1 MEQLHAEEL
10 AYYRDA
16 AMEAD
21 KKRKEM
27 EQLMGSLRLELNAER
42 EARLLCME
50 ELERMRA
57 RLVDADRELAELRPV
72 LAQRDEL
79 LQKWENFTT
88 YTNEPLVR
96 ELQAARSLV
105 DNQRQWMRCFLEL
118 HHREQ
123 Q

>member
-50 ELERMRA
+50 ELDVWRN
-57 RLVDADRELAELRPV
+57 DAPFSPCLRPFGKRK
-72 LAQRDEL
+72 QT
-79 LQKWENFTT
+79 EN
-88 YTNEPLVR
+88 E
-96 ELQAARSLV
+96 RS
-105 DNQRQWMRCFLEL
+105 
-118 HHREQ
+118 H
-123 Q
+123 